1 LIDLIGGNEMEKED
15 KLDKE
20 LQNLIDKIEWNLN
33 SIKEDADVFDVDN
46 DREVSNSDIAID
58 ISNEALRLSEL
69 LKMYD
74 KSVQYDPEMDK

>member
-1 LIDLIGGNEMEKED
+1 MEKED

-69 LKMYD
+69 LKTYD

>member
-1 LIDLIGGNEMEKED
+1 MKKED
-15 KLDKE
+15 KLDKK
-20 LQNLIDKIEWNLN
+20 LQSLMDKIEWNLN

>member
-1 LIDLIGGNEMEKED
+1 MDLIGGNEMKKED
-15 KLDKE
+15 KLDKK
-20 LQNLIDKIEWNLN
+20 LQSLMDKIEWNLN

-69 LKMYD
+69 LKTYD

>member
-1 LIDLIGGNEMEKED
+1 MEKED